1 MLKGKQRKPVLF
13 LIIFL
18 LPLGGGVV
26 ILHGP
31 LTVLIDTN
39 VYQFYGVIPV
49 SVDTV
54 VVKMVFFTPS

>member
-1 MLKGKQRKPVLF
+1 MLF

>member
-1 MLKGKQRKPVLF
+1 MLF

-31 LTVLIDTN
+31 LAVLIDTN
-39 VYQFYGVIPV
+39 VYQFSGFSCV
-49 SVDTV
+49 S
-54 VVKMVFFTPS
+54 